1 MRFQTRCLKSLQRTL
16 RLGSN
21 RSAPSRALHR
31 CPRQP
36 GQVQLTSLGRSRLC
50 LLSCRLWGKASYAFS
65 GEYLRDRLHSVP
77 RVSEGS
83 SLCLFLKEAKA
94 GAFAY
99 AGGKGWSLCLLD
111 TMTQQIRDIDA
122 VIEGFGRFGY
132 VADRPLATAIYL
144 LVQLGKPLLI
154 EGHAGVGKTEVAKV
168 LASLLETELIR
179 LQCYDGL
186 DVSSAV
192 YEWNY
197 QKQLLA
203 IKIQEGS
210 DKTVEEKEKHVFGSN
225 FLLKRPLLQSILC
238 EESSPVLLV
247 DEIDR
252 ADEAFEAFLLELLSE
267 FQITIPELG
276 TIKAKHPPF
285 VILTSNST
293 RELSD
298 ALKRRCLYHWID
310 YPSLEK
316 EMEIVRA
323 RLPGIEEDLRS
334 QVVRFIHSVRQISLS
349 KPPGVAETLDLSRS
363 LTLLQKTKLDREAA
377 EETLGSVLKSADDLS
392 KIRAEGIDKVLSRSP
407 K

>member
-1 MRFQTRCLKSLQRTL
+1 MYAASSDVPT
-16 RLGSN
+16 SN
-21 RSAPSRALHR
+21 R
-31 CPRQP
+31 
-36 GQVQLTSLGRSRLC
+36 V
-50 LLSCRLWGKASYAFS
+50 S
-65 GEYLRDRLHSVP
+65 GEAEKFNSVEALVEAFERSAYVLDR
-77 RVSEGS
+77 
-83 SLCLFLKEAKA
+83 
-94 GAFAY
+94 
-99 AGGKGWSLCLLD
+99 
-111 TMTQQIRDIDA
+111 Q
-122 VIEGFGRFGY
+122 
-132 VADRPLATAIYL
+132 LATSVYL
-144 LVQLGKPLLI
+144 LMKLGKPLLI

-168 LASLLETELIR
+168 LTSLLGTELIR

-210 DKTVEEKEKHVFGSN
+210 DKTVEEKEKHIFGSN

-238 EESSPVLLV
+238 EASSPVLLV

-267 FQITIPELG
+267 FQISIPELG
-276 TIKAKHPPF
+276 TIKAKHRPY

-323 RLPGIEEDLRS
+323 R
-334 QVVRFIHSVRQISLS
+334 
-349 KPPGVAETLDLSRS
+349 
-363 LTLLQKTKLDREAA
+363 
-377 EETLGSVLKSADDLS
+377 
-392 KIRAEGIDKVLSRSP
+392 
-407 K
+407 